1 MPDISAVAQINEM
14 LDNDNDS
21 FDELI
26 SCMKDL
32 NIENI
37 DDHNKVNYLEHL
49 YSEHEKSID
58 EDSVSHK
65 YINRD
70 RIQVLNLCTEVR
82 PVGQFCSKTNRYDKF
97 FLGSLSCTYNL
108 KFSAEVSLIL

>member
-70 RIQVLNLCTEVR
+70 RIQVLNSCTGVR
-82 PVGQFCSKTNRYDKF
+82 PVGQFCSILLN
-97 FLGSLSCTYNL
+97 LSGMTT
-108 KFSAEVSLIL
+108 FS